1 MSMWDICGI
10 IGFINIK
17 RTMMIF
23 RRKNKH
29 YVSAIDQFLEK
40 FNKTH
45 LPSRSQRDQIK
56 KYQRIFKLRDQA
68 SGKEKREQDMWNN
81 F

>member
-1 MSMWDICGI
+1 
-10 IGFINIK
+10 
-17 RTMMIF
+17 MIF

-29 YVSAIDQFLEK
+29 YVSAIDQFLEQ

-45 LPSRSQRDQIK
+45 APSRSQRDQVK
-56 KYQRIFKLRDQA
+56 KYQRIFKLRDHA
-68 SGKEKREQDMWNN
+68 NSNEKQEHNLDL